1 MDKKT
6 TKKPAAKK
14 DEGEE
19 KTKKAPAK
27 KAASKKADSKKGA
40 KPDVEGVSHEAAEVR
55 AKQEENSIAP
65 PSSNLVSAFAMF
77 KKRNVSTV
85 SPTITR
91 LAADATAGDR
101 ASDRLPTPEQSAA
114 TLARIYS

>member
-27 KAASKKADSKKGA
+27 KVASKKTDSKKA
-40 KPDVEGVSHEAAEVR
+40 SKPDVEGVSREAAEVR
-55 AKQEENSIAP
+55 SKQEENSIAP

-77 KKRNVSTV
+77 KKRNVSTA
-85 SPTITR
+85 SPTVTR
-91 LAADATAGDR
+91 LAAGASLPKPPAPKVVLPPAPAT
-101 ASDRLPTPEQSAA
+101 
-114 TLARIYS
+114 